1 MLKIFVND
9 RNRCVCLTKRPF
21 SYSII
26 KGNDEDIVLNYGWN
40 EFTNLK
46 DGFYLESINNSEYIT
61 QIDLSEYNTRE
72 ITNMSL
78 MFSGCLYLKELCLD
92 NFNTSNVVDMFG
104 MFSLCV
110 SITKLDLSKF
120 DTRNVRNMGYMFYAC
135 DSLVEL
141 DLSNFTVDNVNY
153 MTDMFQECNNLKYI
167 KCKRSFKEWC
177 IKNRDEIDL
186 PKSMREGGNGIW
198 DIVK

>member
-1 MLKIFVND
+1 MLKILVDNC
-9 RNRCVCLTKRPF
+9 NSCVYLTKNP
-21 SYSII
+21 SNYSII
-26 KGNDEDIVLNYGWN
+26 KGNAEDIPLNNGWN

-61 QIDLSEYNTRE
+61 QIDLSEYNTSE

-78 MFSGCLYLKELCLD
+78 MFSGCLSLKELCLD

-120 DTRNVRNMGYMFYAC
+120 DTRNVRNVGYMFNVC

-153 MTDMFQECNNLKYI
+153 MTNMFQECKNLKYI
-167 KCKRSFKEWC
+167 KCKQAFKDWC
-177 IKNRDEIDL
+177 IKNQDEIEL
-186 PKSMREGGNGIW
+186 PESMRENGNGIW
-198 DIVK
+198 EIID

>member
-9 RNRCVCLTKRPF
+9 CDVCVYLTKNP
-21 SYSII
+21 SNYSII
-26 KGNDEDIVLNYGWN
+26 KGNAEDIMLNNGWN
-40 EFTNLK
+40 EFSNLK
-46 DGFYLESINNSEYIT
+46 NGFYLESINNSAYIT
-61 QIDLSEYNTRE
+61 QIDLSEYNTSE
-72 ITNMSL
+72 ITNMGL

-104 MFSLCV
+104 MFSLCA

-120 DTRNVRNMGYMFYAC
+120 DTHNVRNMGYMFYVC

-153 MTDMFQECNNLKYI
+153 MTDMFRECKNLKYI
-167 KCKRSFKEWC
+167 KCKPPFKEWC
-177 IKNRDEIDL
+177 IECQDEIGL
-186 PKSMREGGNGIW
+186 PKSMREGGDGIW
-198 DIVK
+198 DIIN

>member
-9 RNRCVCLTKRPF
+9 CDVCVYLTKNP
-21 SYSII
+21 SNYSII
-26 KGNDEDIVLNYGWN
+26 KGNAEDIMLNNGWN
-40 EFTNLK
+40 EFSNLK
-46 DGFYLESINNSEYIT
+46 NGFYLESINNSAYIT
-61 QIDLSEYNTRE
+61 QIDLSEYNTSE
-72 ITNMSL
+72 ITNMGL

-104 MFSLCV
+104 MFSLCA

-120 DTRNVRNMGYMFYAC
+120 DTHNVRNMGYMFYVC

-141 DLSNFTVDNVNY
+141 DLSNFTVDNVNH
-153 MTDMFQECNNLKYI
+153 MTNMFQECKNLKYI
-167 KCKRSFKEWC
+167 KCKPSFKEWC
-177 IKNRDEIDL
+177 IKNQDDIGL
-186 PKSMREGGNGIW
+186 PLSMREAGDGIW

>member
-1 MLKIFVND
+1 MLKIFVNN

-26 KGNDEDIVLNYGWN
+26 TGNDEDIVLNYGWN

-46 DGFYLESINNSEYIT
+46 DGFYLEPINNSEYIT
-61 QIDLSEYNTRE
+61 QIDLSEYNTSE

-78 MFSGCLYLKELCLD
+78 MFSGCLDLKELCLD

-120 DTRNVRNMGYMFYAC
+120 DTHNVRNMGYMFYAC
-135 DSLVEL
+135 DNLVEL
-141 DLSNFTVDNVNY
+141 DLSNFTVDNVND
-153 MTDMFQECNNLKYI
+153 MIDMFRDCNSLKYI

-177 IKNRDEIDL
+177 IEHQDEIGL
-186 PKSMREGGNGIW
+186 PDSMRKGGDGIW
-198 DIVK
+198 EIID